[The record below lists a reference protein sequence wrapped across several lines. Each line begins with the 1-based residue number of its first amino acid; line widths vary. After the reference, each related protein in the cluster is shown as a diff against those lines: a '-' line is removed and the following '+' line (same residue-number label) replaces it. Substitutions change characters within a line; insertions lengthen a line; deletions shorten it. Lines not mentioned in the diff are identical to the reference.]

1 MKLCTGDEIEVAYG
15 PAFGAEELQLVEM
28 DEVMLQETLKSG

>member
-1 MKLCTGDEIEVAYG
+1 MRLRTGDEIEVAYG
-15 PAFGAEELQLVEM
+15 PAFGAEKLQLIEM